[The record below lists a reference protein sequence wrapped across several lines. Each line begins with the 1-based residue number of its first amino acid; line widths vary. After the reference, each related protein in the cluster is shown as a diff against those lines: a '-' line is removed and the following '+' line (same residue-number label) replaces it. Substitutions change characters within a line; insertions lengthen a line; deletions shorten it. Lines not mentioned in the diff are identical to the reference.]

1 MSEEP
6 LGKKYTGGREVI
18 IRYSGE
24 VSAGGIIR
32 RLLKLAASDSGKQ
45 SMEGSRTEG
54 CQGDEAVCENE
65 QGSGLCQG
73 KQG

>member
-6 LGKKYTGGREVI
+6 LGKRYTGGREVI

-45 SMEGSRTEG
+45 PMEGAGLR
-54 CQGDEAVCENE
+54 V
-65 QGSGLCQG
+65 SGR
-73 KQG
+73 